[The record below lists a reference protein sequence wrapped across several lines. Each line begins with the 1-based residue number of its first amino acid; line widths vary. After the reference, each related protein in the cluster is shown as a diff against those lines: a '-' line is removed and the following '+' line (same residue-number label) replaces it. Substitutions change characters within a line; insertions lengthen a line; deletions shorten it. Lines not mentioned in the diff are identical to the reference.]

1 MDDSDSELPD
11 HPGGLQRQLVGGR
24 QGVLTDQLDEVYPS
38 FLLSMLLETSVGL
51 VSIY

>member
-1 MDDSDSELPD
+1 MDDSDSESSSEENITTLNIKLRD
-11 HPGGLQRQLVGGR
+11 IE
-24 QGVLTDQLDEVYPS
+24 DDKDEVYPS